1 MTMRHHGYTLTEI
14 LIATTI
20 LVLVMGLALETTIAS
35 RRYEASAAAQDD
47 LAEDAQ
53 RILRTIGED
62 ITLSGWHIPD
72 GTTSTGTPAESQ
84 LETTAPDSGRLTSDP
99 ALDRERRYFPY
110 VIASGTGT
118 APGGATAPRGNP
130 TWFPYATVDAS
141 LQPDTA
147 GYLAAGGMQPAP
159 PHDIIA
165 ALGGTAAALPS
176 VIAWYQDPTLPS
188 QSLILLRAFTFY
200 GNDELPAGST
210 ATAAYESYLAAP
222 GLPTLSFGAND
233 DSDLTTWRSAGN
245 GNALRVMPAS
255 PMVDTGTG
263 GWAVR
268 TGVDEDVAFGVP
280 LNTGFA
286 MFTSDGSLRL
296 LPHWETIDTPIYQRP
311 LDEDEYREYLY
322 TVIRSPVGGSYGRL
336 VRAVKARVASPPQPV
351 GSGPGNAIS
360 QVGGTHCMVID
371 RVLSDHVL
379 RAVFDTWRTDRLT
392 TGDEGRLDI
401 NQVRLRLFLAR
412 PDLGRSGTPLVRQ
425 VSTVFTMRAKNTEA
439 QRTDDSLLL
448 GNTRI
453 GFPR

>member
-1 MTMRHHGYTLTEI
+1 MRHHGYTLTEI

-72 GTTSTGTPAESQ
+72 GTTSTGVPAETQ

-99 ALDRERRYFPY
+99 VLDRARRYFPY
-110 VIASGTGT
+110 VMANGTGT
-118 APGGATAPRGNP
+118 APGGTTAPRGNSS
-130 TWFPYATVDAS
+130 WFPYATVDPS
-141 LQPDTA
+141 LQPDSA
-147 GYLAAGGMQPAP
+147 AYLATGGTLPAP

-165 ALGGTAAALPS
+165 SLGGTAAAHPS

-200 GNDELPAGST
+200 GNDELPAGPT

-222 GLPTLSFGAND
+222 GLPTLKFGAND
-233 DSDLTTWRSAGN
+233 DSDLTTWRSGGN
-245 GNALRVMPAS
+245 GDALKVMPAS
-255 PMVDTGTG
+255 PMYDTGTG

-268 TGVDEDVAFGVP
+268 SGVDENTAFGVP

-286 MFTSDGSLRL
+286 MFASDGSLRL
-296 LPHWETIDTPIYQRP
+296 LPHWETIDAPIYQRP
-311 LDEDEYREYLY
+311 QDEDEYREYLY
-322 TVIRSPVGGSYGRL
+322 TVVRSTVGGQYGRL
-336 VRAVKARVASPPQPV
+336 VRAVKTRVTSPPQPV
-351 GSGPGNAIS
+351 GSSPGEAIS
-360 QVGGTHCMVID
+360 QPPSGSHCMVID

-379 RAVFDTWRTDRLT
+379 RVVFDTWRTDRLT

-401 NQVRLRLFLAR
+401 NQIRLRLFLAR

-448 GNTRI
+448 GTTRI